1 MASMGQSDDV
11 PFDLTILFFDDAFQ
25 WCEYLFDLFQA
36 YDLTQNS
43 ERINDFPTN
52 EVTLSN
58 IKRSFVQLVIISPQC
73 VESCSTMIEQVTMSN
88 STIGLIC
95 GTNEED
101 IELLY
106 KRIPSAKSWKL
117 VDTTAKSIVTET
129 MTMIKQPQIY
139 ESNEEL
145 LSEAYYMEMNKDDQ
159 VDLYLPMIG
168 DSSNDIYMD
177 MENPNMV
184 DDSIYEHMGTQ
195 QSKNVTVIPRV
206 IPSTTRCGRS
216 ESVVLLFKDAIEGED
231 FTVEFCK
238 GNKKTTVPAI
248 KVNPC
253 TLTIETPKD
262 YPSGCA
268 QATVYANS
276 KKLAT
281 CRFTFQSSMDALAD
295 ILDHCSN
302 PIEFL
307 CDTLNMSPGDCN
319 QLDSYLS
326 NLSKRIIDTDR
337 FRDAFGVDDMSVPG
351 KCNKEYPTILH
362 FAAKYGL
369 SDLCVVMMNMPCVS
383 QALNLSNR
391 NGKTPADLA
400 DESGF
405 SDLNAVLKSY
415 QDSDIY
421 DPTFINQGPNA
432 YVEMD
437 PKKKAYGNTAK
448 MASIHYVKPFKVP
461 IPAYKIE
468 KVLKG
473 NPEDVAALYDTLPS
487 PLKVPSPPMK
497 TEPAIPSKAP
507 LSIDKNNQEKDEHI
521 VPPSSLDPFQRE
533 LIKLQESVKQN
544 EITVDEAVKIFENLR
559 TSLTNPLRIPMI
571 DPQLL
576 KKEIEKKKKPKDG
589 KKGPPRKIRT
599 RSQSSPMLVGSSN
612 TLPKKEPPVTTKA
625 KRSHSVNI
633 ISSPSKY
640 QVHSELSLDTASPAA
655 LAKIKD
661 FQKERAISCVDSV
674 RARTDDGSP
683 KIPHDM
689 APMFDV
695 KSDGSR
701 PSSIASS
708 QSRTST
714 CSRDSSVLNFDEAEG
729 DYDSLYTTMYTAP
742 LPGIPPEEMVYK
754 RISKLPHREPPATPS
769 RHAIGLPS
777 DLPMRPPPPR
787 PGRPTPQDR
796 PTPAPRKNKPE

>member
-589 KKGPPRKIRT
+589 KK
-599 RSQSSPMLVGSSN
+599 
-612 TLPKKEPPVTTKA
+612 
-625 KRSHSVNI
+625 
-633 ISSPSKY
+633 
-640 QVHSELSLDTASPAA
+640 DTASPAA
-655 LAKIKD
+655 LAKIK
-661 FQKERAISCVDSV
+661 
-674 RARTDDGSP
+674 GSP

-714 CSRDSSVLNFDEAEG
+714 CSRDSSVLNFDEVDDDSMYTTMQIPLPAIPSEEGEDELAEG